1 MSATP
6 PIPIPTVAF
15 YTRAGCHLCHDG
27 RRALQAILAERAAA
41 GRRPCRVEE
50 RPITDDPA
58 WERRYMDTIPVLAV
72 GDDELTLAT
81 SASAMRTFLARTLD
95 APLA

>member
-1 MSATP
+1 MSAAP
-6 PIPIPTVAF
+6 SIPVPTLAF
-15 YTRAGCHLCHDG
+15 YTRAGCHLCHDA
-27 RRALQAILAERAAA
+27 RLTLQRILEERAAA

-50 RPITDDPA
+50 RAISDDSG
-58 WERRYMDTIPVLAV
+58 WERRYMEIIPVLAV
-72 GDDELTLAT
+72 GDDELSLAT

>member
-1 MSATP
+1 MSPSPA
-6 PIPIPTVAF
+6 IPTPTVLF
-15 YTRAGCHLCHDG
+15 YTRPGCHLCHDA
-27 RRALQAILAERAAA
+27 RVTLQRILEERAAA

-50 RPITDDPA
+50 RVLTDDPA

-72 GDDELTLAT
+72 EDEELPLAL
-81 SASAMRTFLARTLD
+81 SAAAMRAFLARTLD